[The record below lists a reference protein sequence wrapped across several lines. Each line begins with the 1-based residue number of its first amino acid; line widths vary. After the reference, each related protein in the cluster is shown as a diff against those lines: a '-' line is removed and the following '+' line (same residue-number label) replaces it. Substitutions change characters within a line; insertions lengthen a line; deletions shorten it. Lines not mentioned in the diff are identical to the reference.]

1 MEKPVSALN
10 PQDSATVIR
19 LDGGPQF
26 QTKMRSLGIREGKS
40 IRIVARHPF
49 HGPVVVTVDN
59 RNVTVGHHM
68 AGRIIVTTN
77 P

>member
-1 MEKPVSALN
+1 MEIPVSALN
-10 PQDSATVIR
+10 PQDSATIIR
-19 LDGGPQF
+19 LEGGPQF

-59 RNVTVGHHM
+59 HDITVGHHM
-68 AGRIIVTTN
+68 AGRIIVRTD